1 MVTLNVLHIHT
12 YYIITS
18 HSFERYC
25 KDRNIR
31 HILITTGMPRGNGQ
45 VERLNAIIINVLA
58 KMCIDQPERWYRQ
71 VGKVQMAING
81 SVQRSIGMTPFK
93 LTFGVEM
100 RHADFVPL
108 KEAIEK
114 SI

>member
-1 MVTLNVLHIHT
+1 
-12 YYIITS
+12 
-18 HSFERYC
+18 
-25 KDRNIR
+25 
-31 HILITTGMPRGNGQ
+31 MPRGNGQ